1 MPELILKHLKSIFAI
16 LVLLGVAVILGFT
29 LLPGPHSPSRHWVM
43 IGIVVTLMLF
53 YGAVVWLRS
62 KTQYSTE
69 DDAETFYYL
78 GFIFT
83 LVTLVATFVPL
94 LATETKLESKMVL
107 GLFGLGLITTFVGL
121 VGRVF
126 FYQLPVATPD
136 SVDEHVRRLSN
147 AYAEAAR
154 AIEASTPQITKA
166 RSQADE
172 HLKEV
177 YSATVT
183 AIRTVAER
191 ANQEY
196 SHFTTEA
203 ARQLTDMIGDASRR
217 AESVLK
223 ELESRVFALRL
234 PPAELGDR
242 LGAVLH
248 DLVQRGEKLGQA
260 MESLEGGFGA
270 LDRGLSNALKSVAE
284 GATALGG
291 LGGAAST
298 ASVSI
303 SSATQNIEAL
313 SSRLAA
319 LTQPLNEVL
328 KASDKIQEI
337 ARSLDVLS
345 KAIGEA
351 GAEWKNFAAGAKMAG
366 KSASSAGTAIAN
378 LESSA
383 RSVAQSTINMGGS
396 LQRVSEQSNTLAETA
411 ARAAKLAE
419 GMVDAQRRLSEQI
432 SSDVI
437 ELIRKYE
444 DVVRKLGD
452 SFGED
457 LKASEDAVRQV
468 HQNLIDAS
476 RFIIAQVK

>member
-1 MPELILKHLKSIFAI
+1 MPGLILKHLKSLFAI

-29 LLPGPHSPSRHWVM
+29 LLQGPHSPSRHWVM

-62 KTQYSTE
+62 KTQYSTA
-69 DDAETFYYL
+69 DDADTFYYL

-83 LVTLVATFVPL
+83 LVTLVATFTPL

-121 VGRVF
+121 AGRVF
-126 FYQLPVATPD
+126 FYQLPVEAPD
-136 SVDEHVRRLSN
+136 SVDEHARRLSN

-154 AIEASTPQITKA
+154 AIEASMPKIA
-166 RSQADE
+166 GE
-172 HLKEV
+172 H
-177 YSATVT
+177 
-183 AIRTVAER
+183 
-191 ANQEY
+191 
-196 SHFTTEA
+196 
-203 ARQLTDMIGDASRR
+203 
-217 AESVLK
+217 
-223 ELESRVFALRL
+223 
-234 PPAELGDR
+234 

-260 MESLEGGFGA
+260 MESLENGFGA
-270 LDRGLSNALKSVAE
+270 LDRGLSNALKSVSE

-291 LGGAAST
+291 LGGEAST

-313 SSRLAA
+313 SSRLVA
-319 LTQPLNEVL
+319 LTQPLSEVL

-351 GAEWKNFAAGAKMAG
+351 GADWKNFAVSAKMAG
-366 KSASSAGTAIAN
+366 KSASIAGTAIAN

-383 RSVAQSTINMGGS
+383 RSAAQSTINMGGS

-437 ELIRKYE
+437 ELIKKYE
-444 DVVRKLGD
+444 GAVSKLGD
-452 SFGED
+452 SFVEDLIASEDAVRKLGNSFAVD
-457 LKASEDAVRQV
+457 LKASEDAIRQV
-468 HQNLIDAS
+468 HQNLVDAS
-476 RFIIAQVK
+476 QFILKQVK